1 MDATATELESLCTE
15 YGLPDLSETFKRLQ
29 ERADQW
35 LGEGDW
41 LATVEILIDFYRRG
55 IEGLVNQ
62 ILHHPRFQKLES
74 TWRAL
79 HWLAETHGES
89 DHVRVSVFNVAA
101 VELSDDLEIGYRRS
115 IVYQRIFTERFD
127 TPYGQAIGGDPK
139 AIGYPFG
146 LIIGDY
152 YFSNES
158 GQPKVELE
166 KVAKPAAD
174 RINLTTLQELAQLA
188 RISFCPFAC
197 GVAPDVFNL
206 ISMTGIEQVNDL
218 AEVFNQASRTA
229 WNQFR
234 QNDAAKYVALV
245 LPRFLI
251 RRPYQGSTE
260 NFVREQDDKGI
271 FVRDR
276 SFFFQER
283 LGGRHD
289 RLCWANGAYALGN
302 VALRAFIKYGWFADI
317 RGFIPGE
324 HSEGGVVSE
333 LPHLSC
339 PTDAPGVAPLCPTEI
354 AITENLEGEL
364 SQLGFMPLYAYRQT
378 DLFGILSCQSVL
390 QQSEKKSADFQLT
403 TMFNYV
409 LCVCRMGH
417 VLKHYMMKYIGGMVE
432 QHQLQM
438 ELNYLVREFVTQ
450 STNTESRREKPLSY
464 ADVLVAND
472 PDDPGVYDCHFTFS
486 PHFQFDN
493 VAASISLQT
502 VLRKG
507 E

>member
-1 MDATATELESLCTE
+1 MNDTTTEIDSLCAE
-15 YGLPDLSETFKRLQ
+15 QGLPDLSATIARLR
-29 ERADQW
+29 ERQDQW
-35 LGEGDW
+35 LGADDW
-41 LATVEILIDFYRRG
+41 LTTVEVLADFYRRG
-55 IEGLVNQ
+55 VEDLVNQ
-62 ILHHPRFQKLES
+62 ILHHPRFQKMES
-74 TWRAL
+74 TWRSL
-79 HWLAETHGES
+79 HWLVGTYGES
-89 DHVRVSVFNVAA
+89 DHVRVSVLNVSA

-115 IVYQRIFTERFD
+115 VVFQKIFTERFD

-139 AIGYPFG
+139 AVGYPFG
-146 LIIGDY
+146 LILGDY
-152 YFSNES
+152 YFSVES
-158 GQPKVELE
+158 GQPKPDPERGIR
-166 KVAKPAAD
+166 PAAD
-174 RINLTTLQELAQLA
+174 RISLTTLQELAQLA

-206 ISMTGIEQVNDL
+206 VSMTGIERVNNL
-218 AEVFNQASRTA
+218 AEVFNHPSRTA

-234 QNDAAKYVALV
+234 QTDAAKYVALV

-251 RRPYQGSTE
+251 RTPYQGSTE

-271 FVRDR
+271 FIRDR
-276 SFFFQER
+276 SFYFRER
-283 LGGRHD
+283 LAGRHD
-289 RLCWANGAYALGN
+289 RLCWANGGYALAN
-302 VALRAFIKYGWFADI
+302 VALRAFVKYGWFSDI
-317 RGFIPGE
+317 RGFVPGDRG
-324 HSEGGVVSE
+324 EGGVVSE
-333 LPHLSC
+333 LPHLYC
-339 PTDAPGVAPLCPTEI
+339 QTDAPGVAPLCPTEI
-354 AITENLEGEL
+354 AISENIEGDL
-364 SQLGFMPLYAYRQT
+364 SELGFMPLYAYRQT

-409 LCVCRMGH
+409 MCICRMGH

-432 QHQLQM
+432 KHQLQM
-438 ELNYLVREFVTQ
+438 ELNSLVREFVTQ
-450 STNTESRREKPLSY
+450 SPNAESRREKPLSY
-464 ADVLVAND
+464 ADVLVSND